1 MTEPSLQPLYKYVFF
16 YCIRLSRGFVHMNA
30 VALGGQRHRIS
41 LELGLQALVDYL
53 RVLGIKLIFCNYAS
67 NN

>member
-1 MTEPSLQPLYKYVFF
+1 MFF